1 MQYNEDVKPVSTT
14 TSSFEMFIE
23 NGLVYVDKTK
33 AAYDLLSADQGVP
46 FFFLARPRR
55 WGKTL
60 LVSTLEAALKGRREL
75 FDGLYLG
82 MSDYG
87 FRPRPVLRFD
97 MSMITVS
104 DPIEETSRF
113 ITYIISSEAEKYGVD
128 ITSTTPANAL
138 QEALRKIHERT
149 GEKVAVLIDE
159 YDCPLL
165 DSLYSSN
172 KVAVQDL
179 VKGIYARLKPCADS
193 IGFLFITGV
202 ARMNNQSIFSKLN
215 NLKDLTFSPAF
226 ASALGFTQ
234 RELEHYYSEG
244 IDECAAKHGWTRE
257 KVIAELGRWYDGYCF
272 ASGSEGVYNP
282 ISINAFFDGWEG
294 MMRFN
299 SYWAATAS
307 SSMLVDLARR
317 TPFTF
322 VSGEVKVI
330 NEGVLRNFMIEDFA
344 ADARL
349 SEDQVYGYLYM
360 TGYLTLDHQEGRDVY
375 LRVPNYEIELV
386 ICEVLSRLY
395 VEENDARIG
404 SVIRKAIMSGDINTF
419 AAELKELVL
428 LPPYDSRIPLE
439 RYYQSLIYVVLRQ
452 IDGLDVRCEEHT
464 ARGRADLVI
473 SYKDRLIIIELKLN
487 GSSEEAMAQIMDRRY
502 WEGYSGKEVFLIG
515 MNIDT
520 SSLSVTWK
528 IQRLVER

>member
-33 AAYDLLSADQGVP
+33 AAYDLLSVDQGVP

-60 LVSTLEAALKGRREL
+60 LVSTLEAALKGRKEL

-82 MSDYG
+82 VSGYD

-159 YDCPLL
+159 YDCPLI
-165 DSLYSSN
+165 DSLYSNN
-172 KVAVQDL
+172 KEPVQDL

-215 NLKDLTFSPAF
+215 NLKDLTFSPTF
-226 ASALGFTQ
+226 ASAFGFTQ

-244 IDECAAKHGWTRE
+244 IDECAAKHRWTRE

-272 ASGSEGVYNP
+272 AAGSECVYNP
-282 ISINAFFDGWEG
+282 VSINAFFDGWEG

-307 SSMLVDLARR
+307 SRMLVDLARR

-322 VSGEVKVI
+322 VSG
-330 NEGVLRNFMIEDFA
+330 R
-344 ADARL
+344 
-349 SEDQVYGYLYM
+349 
-360 TGYLTLDHQEGRDVY
+360 
-375 LRVPNYEIELV
+375 
-386 ICEVLSRLY
+386 
-395 VEENDARIG
+395 
-404 SVIRKAIMSGDINTF
+404 
-419 AAELKELVL
+419 
-428 LPPYDSRIPLE
+428 
-439 RYYQSLIYVVLRQ
+439 
-452 IDGLDVRCEEHT
+452 
-464 ARGRADLVI
+464 
-473 SYKDRLIIIELKLN
+473 
-487 GSSEEAMAQIMDRRY
+487 
-502 WEGYSGKEVFLIG
+502 
-515 MNIDT
+515 
-520 SSLSVTWK
+520 
-528 IQRLVER
+528 